1 MSAGILNVTRND
13 DGQFEITD
21 ARGKMVEGPF
31 DTNAAA
37 WSALDRID
45 HDKMPSKRRSN
56 KKVLWGKPEK
66 SAKRNGKKAARS
78 HASKD
83 EHRMKVNAAKA
94 PGWVRSVA
102 AAKFDPTGERNYRDH
117 RLGTFGAASEVR
129 RIDPAAYL
137 AKKAANEAIRAV
149 NNLECGSS
157 Q

>member
-1 MSAGILNVTRND
+1 MTRTLDVSRND
-13 DGQFEITD
+13 DGQFEVLD
-21 ARGKMVEGPF
+21 ERGKTVEGPF

-45 HDKMPSKRRSN
+45 QDTMPGKRRCN

-66 SAKRNGKKAARS
+66 PAKRNGKKASRRQA
-78 HASKD
+78 AKD
-83 EHRMKVNAAKA
+83 LQRMNANAANA

-102 AAKFDPTGERNYRDH
+102 AAKFDPVGERNYRDH

-137 AKKAANEAIRAV
+137 AEKAANEAIRAV
-149 NNLECGSS
+149 NNVECGSS
-157 Q
+157 R